1 MKNFGNDVMDPY
13 CMQQLRNE
21 LDNIRMKELLK
32 NEEKDLIQL
41 IDTITLTA
49 DPCAICQWWKAMNK
63 KCMVTCSGVKDLCT
77 LKYEFFKE
85 WPDEM
90 ISHADTTYILCTE
103 HCVCIKGMH
112 VCTHVMLI
120 LVIVSTLGSFIYK
133 IHSLYHSFLYVVD
146 DITQIHCWVDYVGC
160 ANNYHTSQTLGY
172 TM

>member
-1 MKNFGNDVMDPY
+1 MEGQRSPVACKIAIGQWGSHYGNL
-13 CMQQLRNE
+13 LRVAE
-21 LDNIRMKELLK
+21 V
-32 NEEKDLIQL
+32 
-41 IDTITLTA
+41 TIT
-49 DPCAICQWWKAMNK
+49 
-63 KCMVTCSGVKDLCT
+63 
-77 LKYEFFKE
+77 
-85 WPDEM
+85 
-90 ISHADTTYILCTE
+90 DTTYILCTE

-112 VCTHVMLI
+112 VCTYVMLI